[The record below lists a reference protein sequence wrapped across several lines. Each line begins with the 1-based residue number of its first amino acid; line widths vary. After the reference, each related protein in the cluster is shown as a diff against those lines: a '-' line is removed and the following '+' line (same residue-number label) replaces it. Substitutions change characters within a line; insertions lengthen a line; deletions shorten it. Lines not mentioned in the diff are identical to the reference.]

1 MSEPFAQYPYGQY
14 PIPEPPRKR
23 RGKQALGLTV
33 TAMIALAAGAGA
45 GVALSNGGS
54 ANGGVTATSKTALS
68 TSQIAAHADPGL
80 VDINTTLGYENA
92 AAAGTGIVLTANG
105 EVLTN
110 NHVVEGATSIS
121 VTDIGNGKTYK
132 ATVVGYD
139 ETKDVAV
146 LQLSGASGLKTAS
159 IGDSNTVS
167 AGNHVVGL
175 GNAGGAGGLPSV
187 APGDVVALNQS
198 ITASDAASGTSENL
212 TGMIESNADIQ
223 PGDSGGPL
231 VNQYGQ
237 VVGMDTAASTGYQ
250 LSPYGG
256 SGSGGSGSGGF
267 GGSGSSGYG
276 GGSSSQSSTTQGYSI
291 PINTAMSI
299 ADQIEAGHAS
309 STVHIGKTAFLGIE
323 IASTAT
329 QSGGV
334 EIAGAASGTPA
345 AAAGLTAGDV
355 VTSVAGTQVNSYS
368 SIEHVLEAYHPG
380 DKISISWTNTLGQ
393 SHTATITLGSGP
405 SA

>member
-1 MSEPFAQYPYGQY
+1 MAKGAPVSVETVIVPDPGPGEAVVDVRACGVCHTDLHYREGGISDDFPFL
-14 PIPEPPRKR
+14 
-23 RGKQALGLTV
+23 LGHE
-33 TAMIALAAGAGA
+33 AAG
-45 GVALSNGGS
+45 V
-54 ANGGVTATSKTALS
+54 
-68 TSQIAAHADPGL
+68 
-80 VDINTTLGYENA
+80 
-92 AAAGTGIVLTANG
+92 
-105 EVLTN
+105 
-110 NHVVEGATSIS
+110 
-121 VTDIGNGKTYK
+121 
-132 ATVVGYD
+132 
-139 ETKDVAV
+139 
-146 LQLSGASGLKTAS
+146 
-159 IGDSNTVS
+159 VS
-167 AGNHVVGL
+167 AVG
-175 GNAGGAGGLPSV
+175 PDVTSV

-276 GGSSSQSSTTQGYSI
+276 GGSSPQSGTPQVSST